1 MLHRPIFKIKKYWWN
16 SYQQFGVLGS
26 LGHILCQATGE
37 ERKTWDMKRQG
48 IDDWNAIMNK
58 VCDWWLI
65 SQSVQPMDLPKSGNC
80 APAIFMVFTAGLK
93 CWEGYQAHGNLAQCS
108 QKRLVIDFIWY
119 FLQFF
124 LWLQPWLH
132 LDIQVKY
139 FVSSYDKY
147 YENLTKISFWARCS
161 WEQIFKIGIF
171 EVASGFGIFKQNR
184 NNPDEIGMV
193 GHSDICITRSV
204 RWAKF
209 SWFPC
214 PDLITVCNEWMNNFI
229 RVSEVL

>member
-1 MLHRPIFKIKKYWWN
+1 
-16 SYQQFGVLGS
+16 
-26 LGHILCQATGE
+26 
-37 ERKTWDMKRQG
+37 
-48 IDDWNAIMNK
+48 
-58 VCDWWLI
+58 
-65 SQSVQPMDLPKSGNC
+65 
-80 APAIFMVFTAGLK
+80 MVFTAGSK

-132 LDIQVKY
+132 LDIQVNY

-171 EVASGFGIFKQNR
+171 PILTEVASGFGIFKENR
-184 NNPDEIGMV
+184 DNPNEIGMV
-193 GHSDICITRSV
+193 GHSETEHEHLPVHVLEVALCGTWLSV
-204 RWAKF
+204 REYPKF
-209 SWFPC
+209 ITSLQDTEYKGGPIKA
-214 PDLITVCNEWMNNFI
+214 LVTVCMYCT
-229 RVSEVL
+229 VCVL